1 VAGEGCGP
9 EITTAGGIVMS
20 DEKITIETGDA
31 GKGTSEID
39 KNANVE
45 ELEERALSV
54 FASERN
60 EDLTALILCLI
71 TTFIVLL
78 FTKWLA

>member
-1 VAGEGCGP
+1 
-9 EITTAGGIVMS
+9 MS

-31 GKGTSEID
+31 GKGTSEIAKD
-39 KNANVE
+39 ANSE

-60 EDLTALILCLI
+60 EDLTALILCLV
-71 TTFIVLL
+71 TTFFVLL
-78 FTKWLA
+78 FTKWL